1 MLEEIRSYAQSAGLD
16 VAIFNQEN
24 QDVPF
29 FGSVSAAGNSTLV
42 FDMDPSFINW
52 RVFVNLPND
61 WYDNLLLLISLTFLS
76 MGASVFTGV
85 FVYKYLK
92 NGYKIP
98 NMSTHDFLT
107 GLYNRHFLDGYQA
120 ITLSAAKR
128 EKREAA
134 ILMIDLNHFKEV
146 NDTYGHGIGDK
157 VLIET
162 ARVLQKF
169 TRAGE
174 AAFRLGGDEFLLML
188 PEINNENSLQAAKE
202 RLAKCFQEE
211 FKIPGYPIKVTFSI
225 GHAFFPEDGE
235 DIDALLRAADRLFF
249 GITSRIQQIA
259 RATGSCFQLAAF
271 SAIINSKAVM
281 ILETKDVI
289 IELRKHH
296 NLSQDEMAER
306 LFVTRQAVSRWE
318 TGETMPNT
326 ETLKLIS
333 KKFGVSI
340 DVLLGTPQ
348 CQSCGMTLYSNDV
361 KGSEHD
367 GSKSEEYCTYCYGN
381 GTFLRPMTL
390 EEAIEHNIEHLNE
403 WSEDSGLSLTP
414 DEARAMLREFLPT
427 LKRWKA
433 K

>member
-211 FKIPGYPIKVTFSI
+211 FKIPGYPIKVMFSI

-235 DIDALLRAADRLFF
+235 DIDALLRAADRRLYLKK
-249 GITSRIQQIA
+249 Q
-259 RATGSCFQLAAF
+259 
-271 SAIINSKAVM
+271 
-281 ILETKDVI
+281 KD
-289 IELRKHH
+289 
-296 NLSQDEMAER
+296 
-306 LFVTRQAVSRWE
+306 
-318 TGETMPNT
+318 
-326 ETLKLIS
+326 
-333 KKFGVSI
+333 
-340 DVLLGTPQ
+340 
-348 CQSCGMTLYSNDV
+348 
-361 KGSEHD
+361 
-367 GSKSEEYCTYCYGN
+367 KS
-381 GTFLRPMTL
+381 P
-390 EEAIEHNIEHLNE
+390 
-403 WSEDSGLSLTP
+403 
-414 DEARAMLREFLPT
+414 
-427 LKRWKA
+427 
-433 K
+433 